1 MNQGELNILIG
12 GPAGAGIEKTGRL
25 MTLSFVRSG
34 YYVFGNVEHMSL
46 IRGGN
51 NFLRVRVGEAPH
63 ECHVEKINVMIALD
77 KTTIEEHANEVVEG
91 GVIIYDGENI
101 RLDGIDTGKAKMLD
115 IPLKNL
121 ANEEL
126 ENPVMANTIALG
138 ALFGVV
144 GFDLKDFNEVVAKV
158 FAHKSAEIVKLN
170 EKAAKIGYEL
180 APKGDDTIERKDG
193 KNMFL
198 MGNDAFTLGAIKAG
212 CKFVGAYPMT
222 PSSTVLHMMAKW
234 SKDYGIVVKHTE
246 DEIAAAGSIVGAGY
260 AGVRALTCTSGG
272 GFALMTEMVG
282 LAGMLEVPC
291 VFVNVMRPG
300 PATGQPTRTE
310 AGDLRQ
316 AIHSGQGDPIK
327 IVLVPGTVQDCFEM
341 GFEAFNLAEKYQL
354 PVIVTYDKSLGE
366 GYFTVPPFEDDEIK
380 VDRGK
385 LLTQSELDKIDTYQ
399 RYLRTEDGIS
409 PRTIPGMKGGTH
421 RATSDEHNEK
431 GEIFEGAENRGLMM
445 EKRMGKL
452 AEALEDLPGPKV
464 WGEEEADLTL
474 VTWNST
480 TLACKEAADI
490 LVNEGRKVNV
500 IQIRTAY
507 PFHAKEVAELLGK
520 AKKLVAVEMNY
531 TAQMA
536 GLIAENTGIKIDE
549 KILKYDGRP
558 MTAQYIIESLKV

>member
-1 MNQGELNILIG
+1 MKKGELNILIG
-12 GPAGAGIEKTGRL
+12 GPAGAGIEKVGRL

-34 YYVFGNVEHMSL
+34 YFVFGNVEHMSL

-51 NFLRVRVGEAPH
+51 NYLRVRVGEAPH
-63 ECHVEKINVMIALD
+63 ESHVEKIDVMIALD
-77 KTTIEEHANEVVEG
+77 KTTIEEHANEVVDG
-91 GVIIYDGENI
+91 GVIIYDGENVK
-101 RLDGIDTGKAKMLD
+101 LEGVNTGKAKMID
-115 IPLKNL
+115 IPLKKL

-144 GFDLKDFNEVVAKV
+144 GFDLKGFNEVVAKI

-170 EKAAKIGYEL
+170 EKAAEIGYGL
-180 APKGDDTIERKDG
+180 APKGDAKMERKKG
-193 KNMFL
+193 ENMFL
-198 MGNDAFTLGAIKAG
+198 MGNDAFTLGAMKAG

-222 PSSTVLHMMAKW
+222 PSSTILHMMAKW

-272 GFALMTEMVG
+272 GFALMTEMIG

-316 AIHSGQGDPIK
+316 VIHSGQGDPIK
-327 IVLVPGTVQDCFEM
+327 IVLLPGTPQDCFEM
-341 GFEAFNLAEKYQL
+341 GFDSFNLSEKYQL
-354 PVIVTYDKSLGE
+354 PVIVTYDKNLGE
-366 GYFTVPPFEDDEIK
+366 GHFTVPPFDDEK
-380 VDRGK
+380 MNVDRGK
-385 LLTQSELDKIDTYQ
+385 LLTQAELDKIDTYQ

-409 PRTIPGMKGGTH
+409 PRVIPGMKGGTH

-431 GEIFEGAENRGLMM
+431 GEIFEDAENREAMM
-445 EKRMGKL
+445 DKRMGKL
-452 AEALEDLPGPKV
+452 VEALEDLPGPKV

-474 VTWNST
+474 VTWNSA

-490 LVNEGRKVNV
+490 LVNEGKKVNV
-500 IQIRTAY
+500 VQIRTAY
-507 PFHAKEVAELLGK
+507 PFHSEEVAALLRK
-520 AKKLVAVEMNY
+520 AKKLVVVESNY

-549 KILKYDGRP
+549 KILRYDGRP
-558 MTAQYIIESLKV
+558 ITAQYIIDTLEV